1 MLVCTAMI
9 EQLHNKSVNS
19 THLRFAPMREL
30 HWCYGAS
37 ESLLS
42 TQSGHSISPV
52 QQSDSVKIVLRDKR

>member
-1 MLVCTAMI
+1 MCRPP
-9 EQLHNKSVNS
+9 NKARLPDAARLS
-19 THLRFAPMREL
+19 LKR
-30 HWCYGAS
+30 YGAS

>member
-1 MLVCTAMI
+1 MKRP
-9 EQLHNKSVNS
+9 HNK
-19 THLRFAPMREL
+19 TLLAQAAPAGTGYCVVRPKAGR
-30 HWCYGAS
+30 YGAS

>member
-1 MLVCTAMI
+1 MSTP
-9 EQLHNKSVNS
+9 NKSR
-19 THLRFAPMREL
+19 LQGRFAPGRPYGRPSL
-30 HWCYGAS
+30 KRYGAS